1 MFYGASNFKQ
11 NINTWLE
18 WVNIADYSTDWCAG
32 GAFCD
37 QGLTFAPTS
46 SPSTAPSPRI
56 SRSPSTTPSLIP
68 SKLHSESPSEETTFT
83 SRDKLITQ
91 VEKYCRD
98 PGNYDT
104 QYG

>member
-11 NINTWLE
+11 NLNTWLE

-46 SPSTAPSPRI
+46 SPSTSPSTRI
-56 SRSPSTTPSLIP
+56 SRSSSTTPSLIP
-68 SKLHSESPSEETTFT
+68 SNLHSKSPSEETTLT
-83 SRDKLITQ
+83 SRDKPIT
-91 VEKYCRD
+91 
-98 PGNYDT
+98 
-104 QYG
+104 